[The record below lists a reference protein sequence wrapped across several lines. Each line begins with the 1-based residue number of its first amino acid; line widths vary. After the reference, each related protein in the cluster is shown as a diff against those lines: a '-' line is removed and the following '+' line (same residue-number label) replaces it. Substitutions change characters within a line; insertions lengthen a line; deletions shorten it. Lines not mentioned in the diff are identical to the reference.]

1 MDDYISNLQSTCSQ
15 SSIVLF
21 IFVFFFV
28 FKVIYSAMFLNVYS
42 ISDCVIPWAS
52 MKVINRHSCP
62 IHLPSHTAGGWASTT
77 FRRAKDCGRKEP
89 GSTRVGEG
97 DCGENDQGLKEA
109 LELVKLTKSSQ
120 QNRYCSLQEFENLS
134 GCYHWSLI
142 GGIQWMKARN
152 ARCSATYDLILL
164 TKTHSASNRTFEC
177 STRHLSG

>member
-1 MDDYISNLQSTCSQ
+1 
-15 SSIVLF
+15 
-21 IFVFFFV
+21 
-28 FKVIYSAMFLNVYS
+28 MFLNVYS

-109 LELVKLTKSSQ
+109 LELELAARAHPFLPVAPESHRSLRSRMKINAFEQDPKKLKL
-120 QNRYCSLQEFENLS
+120 NHN
-134 GCYHWSLI
+134 
-142 GGIQWMKARN
+142 
-152 ARCSATYDLILL
+152 
-164 TKTHSASNRTFEC
+164 
-177 STRHLSG
+177 